1 MYPGPRT
8 RALALWGANPMP
20 SRCCGALC
28 TGTDPGR
35 SGWRCSWEEKLL
47 LRLLAALRLCG
58 CSNDRVWLA
67 PTDTGVLRSCSC
79 CRESQGA
86 AGAGFAV
93 EKIQAMFTVLGA
105 FGSVT
110 TGHSSSSTRFSMVL
124 SLDFSATGRI
134 TAAHL
139 QVPGKTGGL
148 WLNPGVSSPC
158 ATFLARLGTR
168 GAMLCFWTKGA
179 PNRS

>member
-1 MYPGPRT
+1 MQGY
-8 RALALWGANPMP
+8 
-20 SRCCGALC
+20 SHC
-28 TGTDPGR
+28 
-35 SGWRCSWEEKLL
+35 
-47 LRLLAALRLCG
+47 
-58 CSNDRVWLA
+58 RVA
-67 PTDTGVLRSCSC
+67 
-79 CRESQGA
+79 QGA

-139 QVPGKTGGL
+139 QVPHGPRRLAGLGGC
-148 WLNPGVSSPC
+148 G
-158 ATFLARLGTR
+158 
-168 GAMLCFWTKGA
+168 
-179 PNRS
+179 